1 MITNPRAKDNPIVY
15 VTEPWQTM
23 CGFTYEE
30 ASGQNPRIV
39 QGERTDQKVV
49 RAISGALAN
58 QSACKVQFVNYRRG
72 SVDQP
77 FWNMLSIS
85 PVLHQG
91 NVMFYMA
98 NLQDYSYHMAQMVS
112 LTPSQFCRVAT
123 HHQRGRRL
131 QMLDA
136 AGCAK
141 PAIYET
147 DLEFPVPSQGKTNA
161 VAATPQPIKRLG
173 WNNLV
178 LEPEHLS
185 ERLKDA
191 LQTMGASY
199 ELHICGDQEGE
210 IFVLHAKIDA
220 IACRLTVS
228 EDPADGTQRISVTRL
243 GGDTFEYHKAFRQL
257 REHLGEACTLT
268 RPLLQ
273 QGGGAELA
281 SAMSTGA
288 APPSPWPRPAG
299 VDPLVLPQAPACA
312 TGTS

>member
-1 MITNPRAKDNPIVY
+1 MLD
-15 VTEPWQTM
+15 
-23 CGFTYEE
+23 E
-30 ASGQNPRIV
+30 AS
-39 QGERTDQKVV
+39 
-49 RAISGALAN
+49 
-58 QSACKVQFVNYRRG
+58 
-72 SVDQP
+72 
-77 FWNMLSIS
+77 
-85 PVLHQG
+85 
-91 NVMFYMA
+91 
-98 NLQDYSYHMAQMVS
+98 
-112 LTPSQFCRVAT
+112 
-123 HHQRGRRL
+123 
-131 QMLDA
+131 
-136 AGCAK
+136 GCAK

-147 DLEFPVPSQGKTNA
+147 DLEFPVPSQGKTTA

-173 WNNLV
+173 WNDLV

-191 LQTMGASY
+191 LQMMGASY

-210 IFVLHAKIDA
+210 IFVLHAKIDQ

-273 QGGGAELA
+273 QGGRPEVAI
-281 SAMSTGA
+281 AMSTGA
-288 APPSPWPRPAG
+288 QPSPWPRPAG

-312 TGTS
+312 PGTS